1 MIVLGHSKNE
11 IVVEYAMYGMD
22 SNIFVSKYQLYLPNR
37 DELRKMV
44 RSIVED
50 DEDGMRKKL

>member
-1 MIVLGHSKNE
+1 MLGHSKNE